1 MQITF
6 LGAAREVTGSCYL
19 INVGNKNVM
28 IDCGM
33 EQGPDLYENQSL
45 NIPASGVDAILLT
58 HAHIDHSGKLPL
70 MYKNG
75 YRNKIYMTRASRDLC
90 KIMLMDSA
98 HIQEQE
104 ALWRNKKAKRSS
116 ATPPYTPL
124 YDSADAENTLKL
136 IRALDYGQVFDVV
149 DGVRARFIDAGHL
162 LGSAYIELT
171 LTENGETRKVVFS
184 GDIGNVNKPIIRNP
198 SVVTEADY
206 VVMEST
212 YGDRVHGDDPDYVN
226 KLSEIIEST
235 FRRGGN
241 VVIPTFAVG
250 RMQEMLYFLREIKNR
265 KLVRDFPNFEVYV
278 DSPLAIEATGIYS
291 ENVASLCDEET
302 EKLIQKGIN
311 PISFPGMVLSV
322 TADDSKKIN
331 ADKSPKVILSASG
344 MCEAGRIRHHLKHN
358 NLWRPES
365 TVVFVGYQVA
375 GTLGRTLLDGAKAV
389 KLFGETIAVRASVVE
404 LQGTSS
410 HADREALLKWALN
423 FDPKPTRVF
432 VTHGEDSVAASFAD
446 LLYREGGL
454 RAVAPYPGGIYDL
467 ITDECISRGNTTP
480 KKQSK
485 PVKQKN
491 VRVGRNERTTDRG
504 GFLRRT
510 FQPHPARHSR
520 GPETRTEKV
529 LNPFRSKTKNNCG
542 NPAVILSIL

>member
-45 NIPASGVDAILLT
+45 KMPASGVDAILLT

-104 ALWRNKKAKRSS
+104 ALWRNKKARRSS
-116 ATPPYTPL
+116 TNPPYTPL

-136 IRALDYGQVFDVV
+136 IRALDYDTPFDVV
-149 DGVRARFIDAGHL
+149 EGVRARFIDAGHL
-162 LGSAYIELT
+162 LGSAYIELI
-171 LTENGETRKVVFS
+171 LTENGETRKLMFS

-226 KLSEIIEST
+226 KLSEIISDT

-265 KLVRDFPNFEVYV
+265 KLVSDFPNFEVYV

-291 ENVASLCDEET
+291 KNVASLCDEET
-302 EKLIQKGIN
+302 ATLIQKGIN
-311 PISFPGMVLSV
+311 PISFSGMILSV

-331 ADKSPKVILSASG
+331 ADRRPKVILSASG
-344 MCEAGRIRHHLKHN
+344 MCEAGRIRHHLKH

-389 KLFGETIAVRASVVE
+389 KLFGETVAVRAKVVE

-423 FDPKPTRVF
+423 FTPKPTRVF
-432 VTHGEDSVAASFAD
+432 VTHGEDAVAAAFAD

-454 RAVAPYPGGIYDL
+454 RAVAPYPGGTYDL
-467 ITDECISRGNTTP
+467 ISDECIDRGNTTP
-480 KKQSK
+480 KKQPK
-485 PVKQKN
+485 PQKQKN
-491 VRVGRNERTTDRG
+491 VSSAYQSVLDAVNELQIAVASSEGLSNRI
-504 GFLRRT
+504 LRDIAADLR
-510 FQPHPARHSR
+510 
-520 GPETRTEKV
+520 
-529 LNPFRSKTKNNCG
+529 KTLKKF
-542 NPAVILSIL
+542 